1 MKKSLFIL
9 IVLVFILILLVSC
22 KQELD
27 YINEG
32 LEEEQGKDE
41 IIQEELE
48 GETSKEYSEEV
59 SNFDDEFIDLID
71 RETNFYKGLRFETK
85 ELELSRIQN
94 SFPRLVCLGDS
105 VTFGWNQAYTKSY
118 PFLLEN
124 RLKEQYPEILVVN
137 SGVGGET
144 VVDGLSRLDSDVF
157 YFNPQV
163 VIINF
168 GLNDAFVIKIG
179 NEDTDLIN
187 YIDLDTY
194 IDTYK
199 QLIERILEKDIKVL
213 IMSTN
218 PTIPEKLWQ
227 NKDIANKLGES
238 YKIYNQA
245 AKAIAEDYDLI
256 FVDIWDDFM
265 TGGKLSSLLQPDS
278 VLHPNEKGLILI
290 SEILANTLGSK
301 DLADKEE

>member
-1 MKKSLFIL
+1 MKKYLFIFLVLML
-9 IVLVFILILLVSC
+9 IMILLVSC
-22 KQELD
+22 KQGFD

-32 LEEEQGKDE
+32 LEEEQEKDE
-41 IIQEELE
+41 KIQEELE
-48 GETSKEYSEEV
+48 VETSKEYSEEV
-59 SNFDDEFIDLID
+59 SNFDDEFIDSPGL
-71 RETNFYKGLRFETK
+71 ETNVYKGLRLETK
-85 ELELSRIQN
+85 ELELFRIQN

-105 VTFGWNQAYTKSY
+105 VTFGWNLAYKKSY

-124 RLKEQYPEILVVN
+124 RLKEKYPEILVVN
-137 SGVGGET
+137 SGIGSET
-144 VVDGLSRLDSDVF
+144 VIDGLGRLDSDVF
-157 YFNPQV
+157 YFNPQI

-168 GLNDAFVIKIG
+168 GLNDAFVFKIG

-187 YIDLDTY
+187 YIDLDIY

-199 QLIERILEKDIKVL
+199 QLIERILEKDIEVL

-218 PTIPEKLWQ
+218 PIIPEKLWQ

-245 AKAIAEDYDLI
+245 ARVIAEDYDLI

-265 TGGKLSSLLQPDS
+265 TVGKLSSLLQPDS
-278 VLHPNEKGLILI
+278 VHPNEKGLILI

-301 DLADKEE
+301 DLADKIE